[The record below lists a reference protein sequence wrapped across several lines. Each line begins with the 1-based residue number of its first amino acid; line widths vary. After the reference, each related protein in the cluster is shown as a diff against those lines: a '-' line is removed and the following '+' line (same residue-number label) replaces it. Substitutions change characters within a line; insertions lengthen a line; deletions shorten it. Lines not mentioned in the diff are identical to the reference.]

1 MSNLIAPLE
10 KLVEQFQK
18 LSGIGRKTAMR
29 LAFSVLNYSKQ
40 EAEEF
45 ANAII
50 NAKEHVCYC
59 SVCQNISDT
68 EVCSICSDPSRDHST
83 ICVIEDAKSALAIE
97 KVREYH
103 GLYHILHGTIS
114 PMDGIGPDNL
124 KIKEL
129 VERVASGNIQEV
141 ILATNPNI
149 EGETTAMYIA
159 KLLKPFGVKISRL
172 AYGIP
177 VGSEL
182 EYADEITLQRAI
194 EGRREML

>member
-1 MSNLIAPLE
+1 MIAPLE

-18 LSGIGRKTAMR
+18 LPGIGRKTATR
-29 LAFSVLNYSKQ
+29 LAFAVLSYSED
-40 EAEEF
+40 EASAF
-45 ANAII
+45 AEAITE
-50 NAKEHVCYC
+50 AKRLVNYC

-68 EVCSICSDPSRDHST
+68 PVCSICSDVSRDRT
-83 ICVIEDAKSALAIE
+83 TVCVIEDAKAAMAIE

-114 PMDGIGPDNL
+114 PIDGVGAEDL

-129 VERVASGNIQEV
+129 VERVALGDIKEV
-141 ILATNPNI
+141 IIATNPNI
-149 EGETTAMYIA
+149 EGETTAMYLA
-159 KLLKPFGVKISRL
+159 KLLRPFGIKISRL

-182 EYADEITLQRAI
+182 EYADEVTLQRAI
-194 EGRREML
+194 EGRRELI